1 VSWVDLDR
9 ERWWIRLRC
18 GECGSA
24 REVVIDNEQARRFD
38 ADLDRGVREIA
49 WRLSR
54 MRREGSPA
62 G

>member
-1 VSWVDLDR
+1 MRALRRLGGPRRLVD
-9 ERWWIRLRC
+9 C
-18 GECGSA
+18 GYCG
-24 REVVIDNEQARRFD
+24 RDFVIDNEQARRFD